1 MANVKYGGVYFC
13 FCFFVFFEAKRKREG
28 SRHSRTYTHTRP
40 PRSLALHGERI
51 KIDEEVKG
59 GGGEK

>member
-1 MANVKYGGVYFC
+1 MNA
-13 FCFFVFFEAKRKREG
+13 AA
-28 SRHSRTYTHTRP
+28 RTNTAAAL
-40 PRSLALHGERI
+40 LALHGQRI

>member
-1 MANVKYGGVYFC
+1 MANVKSADVYLFS
-13 FCFFVFFEAKRKREG
+13 FKPNVKARAAAQ
-28 SRHSRTYTHTRP
+28 SHTAAAL
-40 PRSLALHGERI
+40 LALHGERI